1 LTVESFFSFSLWLC
15 GEWFMAKKTRKS
27 AEGETAPEVSHL
39 VRFAD
44 LLGHASKV
52 AFASRALRRGVLPQ
66 SLLLT
71 GQPGVGKTTFAR
83 MVAAALQCDSPSE
96 GACGDCEP
104 CRKMR
109 RGLHPDFRIVG
120 LESNEKTGKLR
131 TEIVVDQIRGQVLA
145 PLSLPPFEGRK
156 LIFLIEP
163 AEALNVNAQNALL
176 KSLEEPPAYG
186 QFLLVSA
193 NPSGLL
199 PTVRS
204 RCQELALG
212 PVPPEEMRKA
222 LAASGI
228 PDAEREE
235 ALAMAGGSPGRLV
248 GIAGGGARKRRQS
261 VADLLAR
268 GLSAQAF
275 PDLAPAVEAL
285 AKEPSRDIVS
295 LAAGLVRDAQRAS
308 LGQKPR
314 LHGDLEETLKEAGR
328 NRGQEGLQVV
338 ADRLADAPRHLE
350 HNVNPRLLLE
360 KIFLVP

>member
-1 LTVESFFSFSLWLC
+1 
-15 GEWFMAKKTRKS
+15 MAKKLKKS
-27 AEGETAPEVSHL
+27 AEETPAPEISHP

-52 AFASRALRRGVLPQ
+52 AFVTRALKRGVLPQ

-83 MVAAALQCDSPSE
+83 MVAAALQCDSPAE
-96 GACGDCEP
+96 GACGVCEP
-104 CRKMR
+104 CRKMS
-109 RGLHPDFRIVG
+109 RGLHPDFRVVG
-120 LESNEKTGKLR
+120 LQSNERTGKLR
-131 TEIVVDQIRGQVLA
+131 TEIVVDQIREQVLA

-156 LIFLIEP
+156 LVFLIEP

-186 QFLLVSA
+186 QFLLVTA

-204 RCQELALG
+204 RCQELVLG

-228 PDAEREE
+228 PDAECEE
-235 ALAMAGGSPGRLV
+235 ALAMAGGSPGRLADF
-248 GIAGGGARKRRQS
+248 AGGGAHKRRKT

-268 GLSAQAF
+268 GLSAAAF
-275 PDLAPAVEAL
+275 PDLAPAMEAL
-285 AKEPSRDIVS
+285 AKVPSRDVVA
-295 LAAGLVRDAQRAS
+295 LAAGLVRDAQRTA
-308 LGQKPR
+308 LGQRPR
-314 LHGDLEETLKEAGR
+314 LHGDLSEILEEAGN

-338 ADRLADAPRHLE
+338 AERLANAPAQLE
-350 HNVNPRLLLE
+350 HNVNARLLLE
-360 KIFLVP
+360 KIFIVP